1 MIVAVKKP
9 RKETKPSPPSMRAE
23 GSAAVGTSLSERIAR
38 KAYELWEQRGRQD
51 NNALQDWLDA
61 EAIVMDQAHESR
73 E

>member
-1 MIVAVKKP
+1 MIVAVKKT
-9 RKETKPSPPSMRAE
+9 RKEARASRPSI
-23 GSAAVGTSLSERIAR
+23 AVDGLARKGESLSERIAR

-61 EAIVMDQAHESR
+61 EEIVMEQAHESR